1 MGSQASSAGLTKMP
15 DNPEIWKAAAMA
27 DQFDKMQK
35 LPDPLPGAPNF
46 HRIPGYKVYTTGQ
59 PTLEGIKNV
68 LEKVTG
74 TIYPKDGPIIWLN
87 LRQEPDVYVNGQP
100 ICARPPNKI
109 GEYAELGAV
118 TRDIIKADEAE
129 FFKVVEGRVKENG
142 GKLKY
147 VTITKE
153 EKEVEVKELKTLSE
167 AMEAAKADF
176 PGLVHWRV
184 PVCNSASPL
193 ETDFDIICN
202 TLVGTSINTP
212 VIVTD
217 QVGLSRA
224 TTGSVIACLFK
235 EFQIN
240 ASFEGLVETVPGVN
254 LDLLRMDKY
263 TMDPAKDPLFRGEF
277 PVVLALLEKL
287 KGGKEAKNECDK
299 VIDKN
304 GTPKTGG
311 NGIKQLR
318 ENIAESKLSY
328 EIMDDSAQAF
338 LKVKIMDN
346 IQKYFYLITFTSYM
360 REASQVCRDL
370 VEEEKKKDVVLT
382 GGKCSIPANKLKLH
396 KTFVQW
402 MDDHAELRPMIE
414 TGKGDL
420 QWERDIPP
428 EALKNLENLAKEDF
442 KKNMG
447 KIIHDIYQTAHV
459 MFSDMPQGDHKKR
472 AKYRFASKTL
482 MRILPSPQKE
492 LIHDLIEKKEI
503 SMDLYDILGKCT
515 WREGG
520 EPEPEEKKEGEG
532 EEKKEGEEGEKKE
545 GEVEE
550 EKE

>member
-1 MGSQASSAGLTKMP
+1 MGAAG
-15 DNPEIWKAAAMA
+15 
-27 DQFDKMQK
+27 F
-35 LPDPLPGAPNF
+35 
-46 HRIPGYKVYTTGQ
+46 
-59 PTLEGIKNV
+59 KNI

-87 LRQEPDVYVNGQP
+87 LRQEPNVYVNGDP
-100 ICARPPNKI
+100 ICARPANKI
-109 GEYAELGAV
+109 GEYAELGNV
-118 TRDIIKADEAE
+118 TRDSVKADELE
-129 FFKVVEGRVKENG
+129 FQKVVEGRAKENG

-147 VTITKE
+147 FTISKE
-153 EKEVEVKELKTLSE
+153 EKEVEVKDLKTLSE
-167 AMEAAKADF
+167 VIEGLKADF
-176 PGLVHWRV
+176 PGLVHMRV

-193 ETDFDIICN
+193 ETDYDIMCKQ
-202 TLVGTSINTP
+202 LVGTSINTP
-212 VIVTD
+212 IIVND

-254 LDLLRMDKY
+254 LDLLKMDKY
-263 TMDPAKDPLFRGEF
+263 TMDPSKGPLFRGEF

-328 EIMDDSAQAF
+328 EIMDDAAQAF

-346 IQKYFYLITFTSYM
+346 IHKYYYLIAFTAYM
-360 REASQVCRDL
+360 REMAEAARTTMTDEQ
-370 VEEEKKKDVVLT
+370 KAALT
-382 GGKCSIPANKLKLH
+382 LPGGKTAIPGNQLKLP
-396 KTFVQW
+396 KTFAAF
-402 MDDHAELRPMIE
+402 MEEHADLRGLID

-428 EALKNLENLAKEDF
+428 AALANLEKLASGDF
-442 KKNMG
+442 KGNLG
-447 KIIHDIYQTAHV
+447 KIIHGIYQTAHI

-482 MRILPSPQKE
+482 MRILPAKE
-492 LIHDLIEKKEI
+492 KAEVEGLIEKKTI
-503 SMDLYDILGKCT
+503 TLDLYEILGKCT
-515 WREGG
+515 WT
-520 EPEPEEKKEGEG
+520 P
-532 EEKKEGEEGEKKE
+532 
-545 GEVEE
+545 V
-550 EKE
+550 

>member
-1 MGSQASSAGLTKMP
+1 MGSQASSARLTKMP

-176 PGLVHWRV
+176 PGLIHWRV

-193 ETDFDIICN
+193 ETDYDIICKQ
-202 TLVGTSINTP
+202 LVGTAINTP
-212 VIVTD
+212 IIVND

-224 TTGSVIACLFK
+224 TTGCVMSCLFK
-235 EFQIN
+235 EFQIS

-254 LDLLRMDKY
+254 ASLLKTDRYVMDA
-263 TMDPAKDPLFRGEF
+263 TKDALFRGEF
-277 PVVLALLEKL
+277 EVVKQLVSTLNDGA
-287 KGGKEAKNECDK
+287 GAKNNADK
-299 VIDKN
+299 IIDLN
-304 GTPKTGG
+304 GTKKTGG
-311 NGIKQLR
+311 TGIKQLR

-328 EIMDDSAQAF
+328 EIMDDAAQAF
-338 LKVKIMDN
+338 LKSKIMDN
-346 IQKYFYLITFTSYM
+346 IHKYFYIICFAGYM
-360 REASQVCRDL
+360 REAAAAARESIEAD
-370 VEEEKKKDVVLT
+370 KKADVALPAS
-382 GGKCSIPANKLKLH
+382 GKCSIPAKDLKLPSS
-396 KTFVQW
+396 FVDF
-402 MDDHAELRPMIE
+402 MTKNDSLRAMVDS
-414 TGKGDL
+414 GKGNL

-428 EALKNLENLAKEDF
+428 AALSNLEGLANKDF
-442 KKNMG
+442 KGNLG
-447 KIIHDIYQTAHV
+447 QIIHDIYQTAHQ

-482 MRILPSPQKE
+482 MRILPSSVKGE
-492 LIHDLIEKKEI
+492 IEGLIEKKAI
-503 SMDLYDILGKCT
+503 SLDLYEILGKCT
-515 WREGG
+515 WK
-520 EPEPEEKKEGEG
+520 P
-532 EEKKEGEEGEKKE
+532 
-545 GEVEE
+545 V
-550 EKE
+550 